1 MRDIH
6 CHILPGVDDGAADLD
21 ESLAMLEAAK
31 RAGVTRIVCTP
42 HCRDPYFDYDKM
54 WDAFELLRDNA
65 DGFPLQMGFEVNHR
79 KLVELGIDAAEHL
92 HFDGTNEFLLEL
104 STHADAYAFRE
115 YENTIYDLQC
125 RGYQVIIAHPERYR
139 AVQKDVSVAE
149 RLVDMGFRAVK
160 IRFSHEKTKDDIA
173 IIETVRK
180 AVGNKLEI
188 MVDANQGTAC
198 ERNNNSFP
206 PIWSYNRALETA
218 REMERLQCAWLEEPL
233 WRYDFD
239 GLARLN
245 AAVDIPI
252 AGGEIN
258 IGIPD
263 FKLMLDK
270 GCFDILQPNCTMST
284 GISYIRKIAALADSY
299 GKIVNPHA
307 YIPGMGVLQSMHLVA
322 SYTNFTWLEYP
333 CDPPS
338 LTPEVFQGVLK
349 ENYLVDKI
357 DGCIPMPLNP
367 GFGVDVDEELVKKYS
382 ILER

>member
-149 RLVDMGFRAVK
+149 RLVDMGC
-160 IRFSHEKTKDDIA
+160 
-173 IIETVRK
+173 
-180 AVGNKLEI
+180 KLQ
-188 MVDANQGTAC
+188 ASA
-198 ERNNNSFP
+198 
-206 PIWSYNRALETA
+206 
-218 REMERLQCAWLEEPL
+218 
-233 WRYDFD
+233 DF
-239 GLARLN
+239 
-245 AAVDIPI
+245 I
-252 AGGEIN
+252 AGGRFGREKSRHSVCSIRTCTASSRAMPITWVITTAWRRLVRSLACAELIFAN
-258 IGIPD
+258 ICP
-263 FKLMLDK
+263 
-270 GCFDILQPNCTMST
+270 
-284 GISYIRKIAALADSY
+284 
-299 GKIVNPHA
+299 
-307 YIPGMGVLQSMHLVA
+307 
-322 SYTNFTWLEYP
+322 
-333 CDPPS
+333 
-338 LTPEVFQGVLK
+338 
-349 ENYLVDKI
+349 
-357 DGCIPMPLNP
+357 
-367 GFGVDVDEELVKKYS
+367 
-382 ILER
+382 